1 MVYDALAQVTPQATP
16 IVPVAPTTIAE
27 TGIST
32 NSLLGLLLKAM
43 YVRGIELGT
52 ELADELK
59 ISVSIIQDLLDE
71 ARSRKLLETRGS
83 EGGSIKTE
91 IRYGLTLKGQDWAT
105 QALELSQYV
114 GPAPVSLPDFHAQ
127 VKKQPILGEHVE
139 HSALVEGLSE
149 FVVPESLVRRL
160 GQALNSAR
168 TLLLYGAPGNGKT
181 TLAEII
187 GELFEDAIFIPYCI
201 EVDAKII
208 KIYDPALHV
217 EVTDPATLLQ
227 KIPEIADFKPR
238 DIDGRW
244 VACKRPMVRAGGE
257 LTLEML
263 DLQFNP
269 HSKFYEAP
277 LHVKAICGTF
287 LIDDL
292 GRQLVE
298 PEVLLNRWITP
309 MDRRADYLSLDTG
322 RTFIVPFD
330 VFVIFATN
338 LTPEDLMDP
347 AFLRRIPYK
356 VRVSRP
362 SPEEYREVF
371 RKLCVRFGLT
381 YDDAAVSFVMD
392 KIVNVLNQPLSF
404 YQCEFIVDQIL
415 TACKYTGRVARFDVD
430 LLVDAL
436 DNISLHE
443 GMIQLDATEE
453 TIRSSE
459 DAGVSYA
466 GDDSVLQ

>member
-1 MVYDALAQVTPQATP
+1 
-16 IVPVAPTTIAE
+16 
-27 TGIST
+27 
-32 NSLLGLLLKAM
+32 
-43 YVRGIELGT
+43 
-52 ELADELK
+52 
-59 ISVSIIQDLLDE
+59 
-71 ARSRKLLETRGS
+71 
-83 EGGSIKTE
+83 
-91 IRYGLTLKGQDWAT
+91 
-105 QALELSQYV
+105 
-114 GPAPVSLPDFHAQ
+114 
-127 VKKQPILGEHVE
+127 
-139 HSALVEGLSE
+139 
-149 FVVPESLVRRL
+149 
-160 GQALNSAR
+160 
-168 TLLLYGAPGNGKT
+168 
-181 TLAEII
+181 
-187 GELFEDAIFIPYCI
+187 
-201 EVDAKII
+201 
-208 KIYDPALHV
+208 
-217 EVTDPATLLQ
+217 
-227 KIPEIADFKPR
+227 
-238 DIDGRW
+238 
-244 VACKRPMVRAGGE
+244 MVRAGGE

-277 LHVKAICGTF
+277 LHVKAIGGTL

-298 PEVLLNRWITP
+298 PEALLNRWITP
-309 MDRRADYLSLDTG
+309 MDRRSDYLSLDTG

-371 RKLCVRFGLT
+371 RKLCARFGLT

-415 TACKYTGRVARFDVD
+415 TASKYTGRTARFDVD

-443 GMIQLDATEE
+443 GMIQIDGPEE

-466 GDDSVLQ
+466 GDESVLQ

>member
-1 MVYDALAQVTPQATP
+1 MVHDALLQVAPQATSV
-16 IVPVAPTTIAE
+16 VPVAPTTIAE
-27 TGIST
+27 TGISV
-32 NSLLGLLLKAM
+32 NSLLRILLKAM

-52 ELADELK
+52 ELADDLK
-59 ISVSIIQDLLDE
+59 IGVNIVQDLLDE
-71 ARSRKLLETRGS
+71 ARNRKLLETRGS
-83 EGGSIKTE
+83 EGGSIKSE
-91 IRYGLTLKGQDWAT
+91 VRYGLTLKGQEWAT
-105 QALELSQYV
+105 EALELSQYI
-114 GPAPVSLPDFHAQ
+114 GPVPVSLPDFHTQ
-127 VKKQPILGEHVE
+127 VNKQPILGEHVE
-139 HSALVEGLSE
+139 QSALVDGVSE
-149 FVVPESLVRRL
+149 FVVPASLVRRL

-208 KIYDPALHV
+208 IIYDPALHV
-217 EVTDPATLLQ
+217 RVTDPATLLQ
-227 KIPEIADFKPR
+227 KLPELADFKPR
-238 DIDGRW
+238 DIDQRW
-244 VACKRPMVRAGGE
+244 VVCKRPMVRAGGE

-277 LHVKAICGTF
+277 LHVKAIGGTF

-298 PEVLLNRWITP
+298 PEALLNRWITP
-309 MDRRADYLSLDTG
+309 MDKRADYLSLDTG
-322 RTFIVPFD
+322 RTFVVPFD

-415 TACKYTGRVARFDVD
+415 TACKYMGRAARFDVD

-443 GMIQLDATEE
+443 GMISFDDTELLSRNGNE
-453 TIRSSE
+453 DSSVRI
-459 DAGVSYA
+459 AGPK
-466 GDDSVLQ
+466 